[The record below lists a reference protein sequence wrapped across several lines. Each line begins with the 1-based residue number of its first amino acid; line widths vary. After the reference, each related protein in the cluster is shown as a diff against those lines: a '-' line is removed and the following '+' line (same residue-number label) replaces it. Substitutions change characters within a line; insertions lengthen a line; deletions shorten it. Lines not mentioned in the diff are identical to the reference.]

1 VIDDTEK
8 TYIIAVQ
15 REEAYSFDIEAESPE
30 EAVKLMEAQMRKATA
45 HSVPGGTLVR
55 ARWVPPSEKPW
66 VIREADQL

>member
-1 VIDDTEK
+1 MIDNTEK

-66 VIREADQL
+66 IVRQADK